1 VPRSVLF
8 LALGETEV
16 PAFRALAGSLEGS
29 GIDTTVATWL
39 PRLAEGEVVGLAR
52 RDDPIDRDE
61 VTATLAAAG
70 IADPS
75 MAADYD
81 RDWFFGSVAH
91 KRRHVERVFASLA
104 ALIAETRPEVL
115 VSSVGGETPRI
126 VAEAIAARRGARR
139 LYFNALPIPRRF
151 VLLPALDSPFLA
163 WQADG
168 RPLPTGADADVEELA
183 PIAPAMADAP
193 GSIVAEGLQRAVQL
207 SRRERVYPPTWMP
220 VKVGQTLRRK
230 ALGARSA
237 GGDALTTTPA
247 ETRILYPL
255 HDERDFQVAV
265 RERHALPQED
275 FLLYVSS
282 VLDPGR
288 RLFVKPHPQH
298 AADHHPVLWRRLRQR
313 PNISFLPADLS
324 ATEAIAGSDVVLT
337 LASSLGFEALQV
349 GKPVVCY
356 GTPFYS
362 HRGLTTDVADVRDV
376 ATALSRAIG
385 RGAEISK
392 VEALSASMEEQSWPG
407 QFTPLDLGVENLAL
421 LAHGLRDAMGRP
433 AA

>member
-1 VPRSVLF
+1 MPKTALF
-8 LALGETEV
+8 LALGEAEI
-16 PAFRALAGSLEGS
+16 PAFRALAGSLEKS
-29 GIDTTVATWL
+29 GIATTVATWL
-39 PRLAEGEVVGLAR
+39 PRLAEGEVVSLAR
-52 RDDPIDRDE
+52 RDDPIDTQDIVEMLRG
-61 VTATLAAAG
+61 AG

-81 RDWFFGSVAH
+81 RDWFFGSVGH

-104 ALIAETRPEVL
+104 ALMTEVNPEVL

-126 VAEAIAARRGARR
+126 VAEAIAARRGVRR

-163 WQADG
+163 WQDDG
-168 RPLPTGADADVEELA
+168 RPLPTGAAVAEEVTPSGHATPEA
-183 PIAPAMADAP
+183 PQNV
-193 GSIVAEGLQRAVQL
+193 VAEGVQRALQL
-207 SRRERVYPPTWMP
+207 SRRERVYPPSWMP

-237 GGDALTTTPA
+237 GGDELTTA
-247 ETRILYPL
+247 AEETRILYPL

-282 VLDPGR
+282 VLDPGQ

-298 AADHHPVLWRRLRQR
+298 AADHHPILWRRLRHR
-313 PNISFLPADLS
+313 PNVSFLSADLS
-324 ATEAIAGSDVVLT
+324 AADAIAGSDVILT

-362 HRGLTTDVADVRDV
+362 RRGLTTDVADVREI
-376 ATALSRAIG
+376 AAALS
-385 RGAEISK
+385 GAVGGGPEVAK
-392 VEALSASMEEQSWPG
+392 VDALVVDMEEQSWPG

-421 LAHGLRDAMGRP
+421 LARGLRDAMGR
-433 AA
+433 AAA

>member
-8 LALGETEV
+8 LALGEAEV
-16 PAFRALAGSLEGS
+16 PAFRVIAKQLEKS
-29 GIDTTVATWL
+29 DVTTTVATWL
-39 PRLAEGEVVGLAR
+39 PRLAEAEVTSLAR
-52 RDDPIDRDE
+52 RDDRVNTKDILE
-61 VTATLAAAG
+61 TLRGAG

-81 RDWFFGSVAH
+81 RDWFFGSVGR

-104 ALIAETRPEVL
+104 ALITEVRPEAL

-126 VAEAIAARRGARR
+126 VAEAIASRRGIQR

-151 VLLPALDSPFLA
+151 VLLPALDSPFVA
-163 WQADG
+163 WQDDG
-168 RPLPTGADADVEELA
+168 RPLPTVGAVAEEVT
-183 PIAPAMADAP
+183 PIGHAALED
-193 GSIVAEGLQRAVQL
+193 SRNLVAEGLQRAVQL
-207 SRRERVYPPTWMP
+207 SRREQVYPPSWAS
-220 VKVGQTLRRK
+220 VKVGQTMRRK
-230 ALGARSA
+230 ALGGRSA
-237 GGDALTTTPA
+237 GGDRLTTA
-247 ETRILYPL
+247 AEETRILYPL

-282 VLDPGR
+282 VLDPGQ

-298 AADHHPVLWRRLRQR
+298 AADHHPILWRRLRQR
-313 PNISFLPADLS
+313 PNVSFLPADLS
-324 ATEAIAGSDVVLT
+324 AAEAIAGSDVILT

-362 HRGLTTDVADVRDV
+362 RRGLTTDVADVRDI
-376 ATALSRAIG
+376 AAALS
-385 RGAEISK
+385 GAVGGGPESTK
-392 VEALSASMEEQSWPG
+392 MDTLVADMEERSWYG

-421 LAHGLRDAMGRP
+421 LAHGLRDAMGY
-433 AA
+433 AAA